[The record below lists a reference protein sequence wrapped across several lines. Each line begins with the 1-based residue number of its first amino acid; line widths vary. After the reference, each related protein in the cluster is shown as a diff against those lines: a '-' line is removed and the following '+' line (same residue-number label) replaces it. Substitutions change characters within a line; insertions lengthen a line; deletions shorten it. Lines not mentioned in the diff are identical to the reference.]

1 MDFVLVVLGIALL
14 YLGGERLVDNASA
27 LARSF
32 GLSPYVVGLT
42 VVAFGTSTPEL
53 AATLSSSLAGTA
65 DMALGNVVGSN
76 IANIGLIL
84 GLTAVIYPLASRRS
98 TVTRE
103 LPLMLAVSLLLWPVV
118 QGGISRAEGAL
129 LFGLLVAYVLW
140 QLRQGRGPQEEAG
153 ATPSAAL
160 PEPANDAPA
169 VPRGRALIGAAL
181 GVALL
186 VAGAQA
192 LVTGATAIAQGFG
205 ISERVIGLTMLALG
219 TSLPELASSLIA
231 AARRETDMILGG
243 IIGSNVFNILAILG
257 LTALVRPLPVDVAAA
272 QSDIAVMLIFSA
284 ALLAL
289 MWRHAR
295 LGKLGGALLMAG
307 YAAYIWTLF

>member
-1 MDFVLVVLGIALL
+1 MAFVLVVLGAALL
-14 YLGGERLVDNASA
+14 YLGGNLLVSNASA

-32 GLSPYVVGLT
+32 GLTPYVVGLT
-42 VVAFGTSTPEL
+42 VVAFGTSSPEL

-84 GLTAVIYPLASRRS
+84 GLTALVYPLVSRRE

-103 LPLMLAVSLLLWPVV
+103 LPVMLAVSLLLWPVV
-118 QGGISRAEGAL
+118 QGGVSRAEGAL
-129 LFGLLVAYVLW
+129 LVGLLLVYLVW
-140 QLRQGRGPQEEAG
+140 QLRQGRAGTAGAEEAQE
-153 ATPSAAL
+153 AAAPEETLEAAPS
-160 PEPANDAPA
+160 
-169 VPRGRALIGAAL
+169 RGRAVLGAAL

-186 VAGAQA
+186 VGGAQA
-192 LVTGATAIAQGFG
+192 LVSGATTIAQGFG

-231 AARRETDMILGG
+231 AARHETDLILGG
-243 IIGSNVFNILAILG
+243 IIGSNIFNILAILG
-257 LTALVRPLPVDVAAA
+257 LTALVRPLPVDVAAT
-272 QSDIAVMLIFSA
+272 QGDIAVMLAFTA

-289 MWRHAR
+289 MWRRAR
-295 LGKLGGALLMAG
+295 LGKLGGALLLAG
-307 YAAYIWTLF
+307 YAAYTWSLF